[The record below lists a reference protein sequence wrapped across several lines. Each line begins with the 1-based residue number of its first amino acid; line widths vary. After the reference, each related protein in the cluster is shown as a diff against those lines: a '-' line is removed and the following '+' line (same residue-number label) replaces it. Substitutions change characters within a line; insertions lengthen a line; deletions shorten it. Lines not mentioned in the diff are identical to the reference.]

1 MCRESAPIVYSGTVL
16 KKKELKSLA
25 FSKKLVTSVG
35 YLSCNKVQAL
45 GYFQL
50 LGMRYNDRNMV
61 TEKVSTAVLQLYL
74 IWAIA
79 QILEHVM
86 NFQRRI

>member
-25 FSKKLVTSVG
+25 FSKKLVTSVR
-35 YLSCNKVQAL
+35 YLNCNKVQAL

-74 IWAIA
+74 I
-79 QILEHVM
+79 
-86 NFQRRI
+86 